1 MPSHLTR
8 LVFRSI
14 IADEPLLY
22 RGCRLRAVRPH
33 MVNRSAR
40 ALPHTQRRAF
50 FDLFK
55 QRRKLKPMQMPA
67 GLETLSE
74 VGYNTQNGLRPPEP
88 KVVAAAFKLYFT
100 QRKGAFEDFHIAKA
114 RPAFAYLLENPRE
127 DRTPWL
133 SATELEQDVYLRLV
147 QRSHQPT
154 SDTAEHI
161 KFGKALLQE
170 YERQLKNATEQELK
184 SKGSKFSLVDDVNLK
199 MVRLL
204 SAFGAAT
211 EARELVTSSY
221 RVDPTSSAEHRR
233 VSIALWGW
241 VLQGFVREG
250 NVDQVRK
257 TLDLMQQYSIPLTTS
272 MQHNAVSFFCERK
285 EMDDAKFWYKFPI
298 EGKISGPLPRT
309 SAALLKACALTGDLS
324 FGHQVVA
331 SLLENNMPEKEAW
344 DAVFLWSAAIG
355 KGVDE
360 VDRMMGV
367 MVRRNDAARTKD
379 PSVELIRPDVETIN
393 QLVEFANSRKD
404 PYSAER
410 YVALGEKR
418 GIMPD
423 EKTYVMQI
431 EYRLSVKDI
440 DGARA
445 AYFNLQGEFS
455 GAEQSVA
462 VVNQLIRALCEH
474 QQHNFDELMV
484 MVDDLHERKA
494 LFDPETIAA
503 LCVLHL
509 KRGEPIDAADL
520 LQTHAHNYSPDQRS
534 HIRKGLA
541 AFILDRETSTTDAW
555 ETYQIL
561 RNVFQETSRE
571 DRIKIM
577 NEFFARQR
585 SDMACHVFFHMRNHI
600 SPDHTANR
608 DVYVAAFVGFAR
620 NADAESLELAHN
632 QLKLDLNVDLDTR
645 LRNSLMLAY
654 AAIEEN
660 TKAMRFWRE
669 ICESKEGPSY
679 NSIAIAFRACE
690 TMHHGYGHARSI
702 WKRLKE
708 QDVEIDKT
716 IWKAYMCAMAR
727 NFQHDEAQAMI
738 ETVEEEYGFTLDF
751 DM

>member
-1 MPSHLTR
+1 
-8 LVFRSI
+8 
-14 IADEPLLY
+14 
-22 RGCRLRAVRPH
+22 
-33 MVNRSAR
+33 
-40 ALPHTQRRAF
+40 
-50 FDLFK
+50 
-55 QRRKLKPMQMPA
+55 MQIPA

-74 VGYNTQNGLRPPEP
+74 VSYNTQNGLRPPEP
-88 KVVAAAFKLYFT
+88 KVVAEAFKLYFT
-100 QRKGAFEDFHIAKA
+100 QRKGAFEDFHIVKA
-114 RPAFAYLLENPRE
+114 HPAFKFLLENPRE
-127 DRTPWL
+127 DGTPWL
-133 SATELEQDVYLRLV
+133 SAAELDEDVYIRLV

-161 KFGKALLQE
+161 KFGKTLLQE
-170 YERQLKNATEQELK
+170 YERQLRDATEEEVK
-184 SKGSKFSLVDDVNLK
+184 SRGSNLSLADDVNWK

-204 SAFGAAT
+204 SVFGAAT
-211 EARELVTSSY
+211 EAREIVATSY
-221 RVDPTSSAEHRR
+221 RVDTASSAEHRGF
-233 VSIALWGW
+233 STKLWGL
-241 VLQGFVREG
+241 VIRGIGREG
-250 NVDQVRK
+250 NIEEVRK
-257 TLDLMQQYSIPLTTS
+257 TLDLMQQCSIPLTRA
-272 MQHNAVSFFCERK
+272 MQSHAVTFFCEQK
-285 EMDDAKFWYKFPI
+285 EMEDAKFWYNLPAD
-298 EGKISGPLPRT
+298 GSKISIPTPRT

-331 SLLENNMPEKEAW
+331 SLLENDMPEKGAW

-360 VDRMMGV
+360 VDRMMSV
-367 MVRRNDAARTKD
+367 MVRRNDAARKKD

-393 QLVEFANSRKD
+393 NLVEFANSKKD

-410 YVALGEKR
+410 YIALGEKR
-418 GIMPD
+418 GIMAD
-423 EKTYVMQI
+423 EKTYAMQI
-431 EYRLSVKDI
+431 QYRLSVRDI

-462 VVNQLIRALCEH
+462 VINQLIRAVCES

-520 LQTHAHNYSPDQRS
+520 LQTHAHNFSPDQRG
-534 HIRKGLA
+534 HIRKGLV
-541 AFILDRETSTTDAW
+541 AFILDRETSTADAW

-561 RNVFQETSRE
+561 RNVFQETSRP

-577 NEFFARQR
+577 NEFFARKR

-645 LRNSLMLAY
+645 LRNALMLAY
-654 AAIEEN
+654 GAIEEN

-738 ETVEEEYGFTLDF
+738 ETVEEEYSFTLDL

>member
-33 MVNRSAR
+33 LVNRTAQ
-40 ALPHTQRRAF
+40 ALPQTQRRTF

-55 QRRKLKPMQMPA
+55 QRRKMKPMQMPA
-67 GLETLSE
+67 GLEVLSE

-88 KVVAAAFKLYFT
+88 KAVAEAFKAYFA
-100 QRKGAFEDFHIAKA
+100 QRKGAFEDFHIVKA
-114 RPAFAYLLENPRE
+114 RPAFRYLLENPRE
-127 DRTPWL
+127 DGQPWL
-133 SATELEQDVYLRLV
+133 TAAELEQDIYFRLIHPKT
-147 QRSHQPT
+147 RPA
-154 SDTAEHI
+154 SDTTEHI
-161 KFGKALLQE
+161 KFGKIVLEE
-170 YERQLKNATEQELK
+170 YARQLNEGAEGDPK
-184 SKGSKFSLVDDVNLK
+184 SKESNLSLTDNLNVK

-204 SAFGAAT
+204 SVFGAAT
-211 EARELVTSSY
+211 EASDIAAATYKFDKALSVEQRQLV
-221 RVDPTSSAEHRR
+221 RK
-233 VSIALWGW
+233 IWAL
-241 VLQGFVREG
+241 VLGGIVREG
-250 NVDQVRK
+250 NIDEVRR
-257 TLDLMQQYSIPLTTS
+257 TTDLMQEFSIPVTS
-272 MQHNAVSFFCERK
+272 MMQNKLVTFFCERK
-285 EMDDAKFWYKFPI
+285 EMDDAKFWYEYPI
-298 EGKISGPLPRT
+298 VTLPGDKGAKPIPMT
-309 SAALLKACALTGDLS
+309 AAALLKACALNSDLS
-324 FGHQVVA
+324 FGHRVVA
-331 SLLENNMPEKEAW
+331 SLLENDMPEKGAW

-360 VDRMMGV
+360 VDRMMSV
-367 MVRRNDAARTKD
+367 MIRRNDEARKKD
-379 PSVELIRPDVETIN
+379 PSAELIRPDVETIN
-393 QLVEFANSRKD
+393 LLVEFAISKKD
-404 PYSAER
+404 PYTAER

-418 GIMPD
+418 GIVPD
-423 EKTYVMQI
+423 EKTYAMQI
-431 EYRLSVKDI
+431 QYRLSVNDL

-462 VVNQLIRALCEH
+462 VVNQLIRALCQF
-474 QQHNFDELMV
+474 QQHN
-484 MVDDLHERKA
+484 LHERKA
-494 LFDPETIAA
+494 PFDPETIAA

-520 LQTHAHNYSPDQRS
+520 LQTHAHHFSPDQRG

-541 AFILDRETSTTDAW
+541 AFILDGDTSTTDAW

-561 RNVFQETSRE
+561 RNVFQETSRAT
-571 DRIKIM
+571 RIKIM
-577 NEFFARQR
+577 NEFFSRKR
-585 SDMACHVFFHMRNHI
+585 SDMACHVFFHMRNHV
-600 SPDHTANR
+600 SPAHNANA

-620 NADAESLELAHN
+620 NADAESLELSHN
-632 QLKLDLNVDLDTR
+632 QLKLDLNVDFDTR
-645 LRNSLMLAY
+645 LRNALMLAY
-654 AAIEEN
+654 GAIEEN

-738 ETVEEEYGFTLDF
+738 ETVEEEYGFTLDL